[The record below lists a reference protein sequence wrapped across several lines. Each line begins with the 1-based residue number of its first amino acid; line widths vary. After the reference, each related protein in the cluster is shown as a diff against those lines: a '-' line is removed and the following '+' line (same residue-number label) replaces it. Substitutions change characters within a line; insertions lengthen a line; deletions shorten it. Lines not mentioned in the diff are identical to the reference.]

1 MKNKVKDL
9 SNYTGDIK
17 EALRNELMFYV
28 PIERASEGVS
38 SSQINQLVQFIFTQ
52 HIESNKVILMF
63 VQKIKCS
70 RIGKIILEKNNEG
83 FMFSRYTFKKVIKIY
98 FKYSNYSVLL
108 HKRRQIYQ

>member
-1 MKNKVKDL
+1 
-9 SNYTGDIK
+9 
-17 EALRNELMFYV
+17 
-28 PIERASEGVS
+28 
-38 SSQINQLVQFIFTQ
+38 
-52 HIESNKVILMF
+52 MF

-108 HKRRQIYQ
+108 HKRRQIYQWKKIESLETDMCVCENLEYYRNETRFIFH